1 MMMQKS
7 VVSVRIELV
16 NLDHNHDF
24 VTQETKKQHLRCN
37 KTRDLE
43 FIDFVGAMHDS
54 RVPQYCIVD
63 MISDM
68 HDGPENVPI
77 TTQDLKNM

>member
-7 VVSVRIELV
+7 VISVRINLV
-16 NLDHNHDF
+16 NLEHNHDF
-24 VTQETKKQHLRCN
+24 VTQENEKRHLHCN
-37 KTRDLE
+37 KARDPK
-43 FIDFVGAMHDS
+43 FMDFVGAMHDS
-54 RVPQYCIVD
+54 RVPQHYIVD

-68 HDGPENVPI
+68 HDDLENVPI